1 VRLAQAS
8 DRFSMDGDGKFGSGE
23 SGMPSWRGS
32 ANAEE
37 DRARRGSDRLPSG
50 DLSDAKLSMYE
61 SIPELLRSRS
71 AQHELSG
78 LERGP
83 LIGRGCGPGAAR
95 GGAGRARPRAART
108 RACLPS
114 ACHGILITWSV
125 TWAS

>member
-1 VRLAQAS
+1 
-8 DRFSMDGDGKFGSGE
+8 MDGDGKFGSGN
-23 SGMPSWRGS
+23 SGAPSWRGS

-83 LIGRGCGPGAAR
+83 LIGRGCGPGVGA
-95 GGAGRARPRAART
+95 GGARRARPQPT
-108 RACLPS
+108 CMMSCLPS
-114 ACHGILITWSV
+114 ACHGI
-125 TWAS
+125 